1 MSNAYSPERD
11 VQKFCKLIFCD
22 YSLTFDTAYNFIE
35 CNPSPHYYI
44 SVITGSAK
52 MENVNCTDDTGSLEQ
67 EEKMYQLA
75 SWWLECV
82 AELSIGVMGLLGN
95 GVAILLL
102 RSDRLASTFNRLLI
116 GLCVVDNLFILSCCL
131 EAIRRFV
138 GTSNFHELA
147 FIYFLYQLQSISLS
161 CSINMTVVLAIER

>member
-1 MSNAYSPERD
+1 MEVP
-11 VQKFCKLIFCD
+11 
-22 YSLTFDTAYNFIE
+22 
-35 CNPSPHYYI
+35 I
-44 SVITGSAK
+44 SVIG
-52 MENVNCTDDTGSLEQ
+52 ENFCDQLLRFLKNRRNVDIDIKYDFLFQVIMDNLNCTDEGNEQ
-67 EEKMYQLA
+67 EMALYNSA

-95 GVAILLL
+95 GVAIFLL

-131 EAIRRFV
+131 EAVRRFV

>member
-1 MSNAYSPERD
+1 
-11 VQKFCKLIFCD
+11 
-22 YSLTFDTAYNFIE
+22 
-35 CNPSPHYYI
+35 
-44 SVITGSAK
+44 
-52 MENVNCTDDTGSLEQ
+52 MENVTCSNDVGSQEQ
-67 EEKMYQLA
+67 EQALYALA

-95 GVAILLL
+95 GVAIFLL

-131 EAIRRFV
+131 EAVRRFV

-147 FIYFLYQLQSISLS
+147 FIYFLEQLQSISLS